1 MYNGY
6 IPTLAPVM
14 AMTYSPPSPNHV
26 MANNGAGS
34 KGKLLHPGEGPG
46 DFPVYFGD
54 AVGEYRVQEF
64 LGSGS
69 FSKVLR
75 CKHKVSGDIF
85 AIKISKVGMGE
96 EEEIQNEL
104 RMLGALAHLDPGC
117 AYKWLPL
124 VEHFQFA
131 GFTCLV
137 FPLCGASLFDDFE
150 KRKFA
155 PYDVEQIRS
164 IARDLFTALAFIHG
178 KGIIHGDVK
187 PDNMLLRNKDDLSDI
202 ALVDFGSALYDW
214 EEKRELGTVHYQSPE
229 MMLGTD
235 FSFKHDVF
243 SAGLVL
249 LELYCGRCLMG
260 PDGNENTV
268 LMQHLLGPIPVHLSG
283 RRLPQSPGHA
293 HACGIRP
300 LHKFI
305 RQEDGDFLDFLRQC
319 LHYDPHLR
327 TSAFDLL
334 HHPFVGTG
342 LVDAATGRR
351 HSYNVATDRQSSL
364 NSSNADSA
372 PADLGSLE
380 DVVLCETVTACKS
393 LNTIDKITKIE
404 ENRSPTP
411 DSPVKHTSNST
422 SSRNHIKPKMPT
434 TKKDVPGE
442 DHDGKRK
449 SLSPTD
455 AEQWATTVR
464 KVASTPYHTFVT
476 KTSNN
481 TDCVDRKNEG
491 SGIRKKSLAYNH
503 TQPEFN
509 PSKELAASSPSRPK
523 PKKAKVETNSAT
535 STAPKAVKA
544 DIEVSRTQPLVTPLS
559 RTLSGTATTSVARI
573 HPFTRRF
580 FEGRHAL
587 DFPVVTRVSK
597 ATKTQSQTAVTPAV
611 RNYVRSHVETNASP
625 LPSVWRQ
632 RSDGTWMRGR
642 RRNITQ

>member
-1 MYNGY
+1 MYSGY
-6 IPTLAPVM
+6 IPTVAPVM
-14 AMTYSPPSPNHV
+14 ALSYSPPGPNLV
-26 MANNGAGS
+26 VANSANSTA
-34 KGKLLHPGEGPG
+34 KLLHPGEGPG

-69 FSKVLR
+69 FSKVLQ
-75 CKHKVSGDIF
+75 CKHKVSGDVR

-137 FPLCGASLFDDFE
+137 FPLCGASLFDHFE

-155 PYDVEQIRS
+155 PYDIEEIRS

-187 PDNMLLRNKDDLSDI
+187 PDNMLLRNQDDLSDI

-260 PDGNENTV
+260 PDGNENVV
-268 LMQHLLGPIPVHLSG
+268 LMQHLLGPIPTHLPG
-283 RRLPQSPGHA
+283 RRLPQSPAHA
-293 HACGIRP
+293 HARGIRP
-300 LHKFI
+300 LHKCI
-305 RQEDGDFLDFLRQC
+305 RPEDTDFLDFMRQC

-342 LVDAATGRR
+342 LVDAGTGRR

-380 DVVLCETVTACKS
+380 DVVLCEGVTAEGNIEARGS
-393 LNTIDKITKIE
+393 LA
-404 ENRSPTP
+404 P
-411 DSPVKHTSNST
+411 DSPVRHTSNST
-422 SSRNHIKPKMPT
+422 SSGGTDCAKAAK
-434 TKKDVPGE
+434 TKKVSTTE
-442 DHDGKRK
+442 DQHKKRK
-449 SLSPTD
+449 AVSTTD
-455 AEQWATTVR
+455 GEQWATTVR

-476 KTSNN
+476 KATN
-481 TDCVDRKNEG
+481 TVDSQERKNDS
-491 SGIRKKSLAYNH
+491 SGLGKKSLAYNH

-509 PSKELAASSPSRPK
+509 PTKEVPTTSSPTRPK
-523 PKKAKVETNSAT
+523 SKKAKIETQSDPAAT
-535 STAPKAVKA
+535 QKEVKP
-544 DIEVSRTQPLVTPLS
+544 DVKVSHTQAHVTPLS
-559 RTLSGTATTSVARI
+559 RTLSGTTTTSVARV

-587 DFPVVTRVSK
+587 DFPVVTRISK

-642 RRNITQ
+642 HRNITQ